1 MLKKIPQ
8 IFLRP
13 FPFWDQI
20 DFFRKTLYLFL
31 LINALILLPIVNEIY
46 GYHGIIGGVG
56 WDLAE
61 PWYKMGSHAFLF
73 FLNHPINSGH
83 PWIMYG
89 FVIGQILSLVAGIFN
104 FYPKLASV
112 FVYFFT
118 ANLFNRAYLVFTG
131 GEVLISLLLF
141 YLMFIHKSNSKTP
154 QNEVPIFSEIQ
165 TVLNNTFY
173 WILLLQVVAL
183 YFFSILYKLTD
194 PLWVNGTALM
204 YISEL
209 SFFSGDTMS
218 YLFSDNLFIS
228 QLFTYLVLFYQGL
241 FPILVWVKRIK
252 IPYLLL
258 GVAIHLGIAWWM
270 GIFTFGI
277 TMCISYLLFLTP
289 TQIVKL
295 KGFLSKIWSRLF
307 FKRSRSE

>member
-1 MLKKIPQ
+1 MLRKIPQ

-73 FLNHPINSGH
+73 ILNHPINSGH
-83 PWIMYG
+83 GWIMYG
-89 FVIGQILSLVAGIFN
+89 FVIGQILALMAGLFN

-131 GEVLISLLLF
+131 GEVLISLVLF
-141 YLMFIHKSNSKTP
+141 YLMFIHKSNSKSQ
-154 QNEVPIFSEIQ
+154 QNEDPIFSEIQ
-165 TVLNNTFY
+165 TILNNTFY
-173 WILLLQVVAL
+173 WILLLQVVVL
-183 YFFSILYKLTD
+183 YFFSTLYKLTD
-194 PLWVNGTALM
+194 PLWVNGSALM

-209 SFFSGDTMS
+209 SFFSGQTMT
-218 YLFSDNLFIS
+218 YLFSDNILMS
-228 QLFTYLVLFYQGL
+228 QIFTYLVLFYQGL
-241 FPILVWVKRIK
+241 FPILVWVKPIK

-289 TQIVKL
+289 DQLVKL
-295 KGFLSKIWSRLF
+295 KGFLSKIWTRLF

>member
-1 MLKKIPQ
+1 
-8 IFLRP
+8 
-13 FPFWDQI
+13 
-20 DFFRKTLYLFL
+20 
-31 LINALILLPIVNEIY
+31 
-46 GYHGIIGGVG
+46 
-56 WDLAE
+56 
-61 PWYKMGSHAFLF
+61 
-73 FLNHPINSGH
+73 
-83 PWIMYG
+83 
-89 FVIGQILSLVAGIFN
+89 
-104 FYPKLASV
+104 
-112 FVYFFT
+112 
-118 ANLFNRAYLVFTG
+118 
-131 GEVLISLLLF
+131 
-141 YLMFIHKSNSKTP
+141 MFIHKSNSKTP

>member
-1 MLKKIPQ
+1 MLRKIPQ

-13 FPFWDQI
+13 FPFWDQV

-61 PWYKMGSHAFLF
+61 PWYKMGSRAFLF
-73 FLNHPINSGH
+73 VLNHPIISGNG
-83 PWIMYG
+83 WIMVG
-89 FVIGQILSLVAGIFN
+89 FVIGQILALIAGLFN

-141 YLMFIHKSNSKTP
+141 YLMFIHKSNSKT
-154 QNEVPIFSEIQ
+154 QQHELPIFSEMQSI
-165 TVLNNTFY
+165 LNNTFY
-173 WILLLQVVAL
+173 WILLLQVVFL
-183 YFFSILYKLTD
+183 YLFSTIYKLTD
-194 PLWVNGTALM
+194 PLWVNGSALM

-218 YLFSDNLFIS
+218 YLFSENLLLS
-228 QLFTYLVLFYQGL
+228 QIFTYLVLFYQGL

-277 TMCISYLLFLTP
+277 TMCISYLLFLSP
-289 TQIVKL
+289 DQIVKL

-307 FKRSRSE
+307 FKRSRS